1 MEHDAMSKTIKQDH
15 LEISREKQRL
25 KYEIEKVEDYKEEIS
40 TLKTELKEQ
49 KSRQSKL
56 QSESDS
62 SFKEHFQLK
71 EQLRIVSEGAKR
83 DYEQSVNSLQR
94 FKSMESETKSM
105 KNVQENLNN
114 TLNQVKSENSI
125 IIQGLKSNLELK
137 EREITRMSSEL
148 KEKNMS
154 TQSILE
160 KEKENT
166 GYKTSLMENTIM
178 ELKKDLNNTKKE
190 YGFV

>member
-178 ELKKDLNNTKKE
+178 ELKKDLNTTKKE